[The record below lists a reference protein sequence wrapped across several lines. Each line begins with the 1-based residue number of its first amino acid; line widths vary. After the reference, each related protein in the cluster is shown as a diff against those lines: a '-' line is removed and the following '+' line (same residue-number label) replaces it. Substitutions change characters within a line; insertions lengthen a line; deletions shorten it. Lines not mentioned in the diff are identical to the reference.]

1 MEKIRD
7 KKPENDVNLDNEEE
21 RQLLKR
27 TFGQKVV
34 EVFNQEET
42 TEKTNATYKEYLK
55 EVRRERNL
63 LETLN
68 IEERSYQDYIFH
80 KAIEDN
86 PEASHFIKN
95 IPGLDTSQPLIA
107 QLLKKNEDGSRELSD
122 ETVGNILE
130 FYQSVLKK
138 EEEKLVG
145 DVERIQLSYET
156 NLKKRVEMGQLP
168 QALYENYEKAKQK
181 NGGSIASAIK
191 LFDLRPLEDEEA
203 YFPAGAT
210 AFVQFLKTDE
220 MDEKGK
226 IINSKNTEIL
236 YKKAFL
242 KQFQEDIMGS
252 LEIMLAHEMTH
263 IIAGKEAS
271 FNLLPSETIG
281 TKISEWKRDPEERIT
296 IAYREGM
303 TEAIGQMIMDSS
315 PESSSRDLD
324 YYLTNKTGG
333 EQDEREFLASLIEI
347 DKQNQSNDDMAETL
361 ERIML
366 EAYAEEDKDKY
377 VNIFRKRFSHIYSNL
392 EKLVESS
399 LENGEIVM
407 NRIFSTSYTGQ
418 YMELAMRERIRERKN
433 I

>member
-1 MEKIRD
+1 MEKIRNN
-7 KKPENDVNLDNEEE
+7 KPENDTGSDNEEE
-21 RQLLKR
+21 QQLLKK
-27 TFGQKVV
+27 TFGQKVI
-34 EVFNQEET
+34 EAFNQEDA
-42 TEKTNATYKEYLK
+42 TENTDATYKKYL
-55 EVRRERNL
+55 ENIREERAL

-68 IEERSYQDYIFH
+68 IEERSYQDYIFY

-86 PEASHFIKN
+86 PEASQFIKN

-107 QLLKKNEDGSRELSD
+107 QLLKKKEDGSRELSD

-145 DVERIQLSYET
+145 DVERIQLSYEN
-156 NLKKRVEMGQLP
+156 NLKKRVEMSQLP

-181 NGGSIASAIK
+181 NGGSIVSAIK

-296 IAYREGM
+296 KAYREGM

-347 DKQNQSNDDMAETL
+347 DKQNHSNVDMAETL
-361 ERIML
+361 EKIML
-366 EAYAEEDKDKY
+366 EAYAEENKDKY
-377 VNIFRKRFSHIYSNL
+377 VNILRKRLIHIYSNL
-392 EKLVESS
+392 EKLVEGS
-399 LENGEIVM
+399 LENGEMLM
-407 NRIFSTSYTGQ
+407 NRIFLTSYTGQ
-418 YMELAMRERIRERKN
+418 GIELAMRQRIRKRKN